1 MHVPDIFRIEQN
13 ARRLTEVL
21 SVLGRYGLADW
32 LGARKVGWLRRRLR
46 SSGGEVIGEVSREA
60 RIRLVLTELGS
71 TYIKFGQ
78 MLSTR
83 GDLVGPALAR
93 ELAQLRSNTPPDPPA
108 VVRATIEAELGK
120 PLDAVFSQFEEKAL
134 ASASIGQVHQAVLLS
149 GQAVVVKVQRA
160 GIAEKVAGDL
170 DIMAGLADLVHNHV
184 PALRGYQ
191 PVAAVREFRRTLLNE
206 LDFSCERRNLEEF
219 ERNFIGDPTVHF
231 PKVYPELCTRRVLT
245 MERLVGISAEDIEG
259 MRRAGV
265 DLEAFARRG
274 ADLYL
279 QMIFRDGFYHA
290 DPHAGNL
297 MVLAGGV
304 LGVLDCGMVGRVND
318 YLRQDLENFILGVIR
333 TDVEEVTDAVT
344 RMGSVP
350 ADLDHEALRSD
361 LASFIGEYGSRPLRD
376 LEVGRALTEAT
387 DIIRRY
393 RITLPPAC
401 SLLLKTLVMLEGT
414 GRQFTAHF
422 SLAELLRPYG
432 AQLLRRRFSPKNVL
446 RRFQRTFRDW
456 DRLVETFPR
465 DLAEILQRLRNGTL
479 EVRHEQ
485 RRFEPAIN
493 SLALA
498 ILSGALFVASA
509 LMLGQKA
516 PPTLLGVSIPAVVGT
531 IVATALAIRFLWMLG
546 RSEG

>member
-21 SVLGRYGLADW
+21 GVLGRYGLADW
-32 LGARKVGWLRRRLR
+32 LGGRKVGWLRRRLR
-46 SSGGEVIGEVSREA
+46 SSGGEVLGDVPREA
-60 RIRLVLTELGS
+60 RVRLALTELGS

-83 GDLVGPALAR
+83 GDLVGPALAQ
-93 ELAQLRSNTPPDPPA
+93 ELAQLRSNTPPDPA
-108 VVRATIEAELGK
+108 EAVRATIEAELGK
-120 PLDAVFSQFEEKAL
+120 SLDDVFRTFEEQPL
-134 ASASIGQVHQAVLLS
+134 ASASIGQVHRAELRD
-149 GQAVVVKVQRA
+149 GRAVVVKVQHA
-160 GIAEKVAGDL
+160 GIAAKVANDL

-206 LDFSCERRNLEEF
+206 LDFSTERRNLEEF
-219 ERNFIGDPTVHF
+219 ERNFSDDPTVHF
-231 PKVYPELCTRRVLT
+231 PKVYPELCTKRVLT
-245 MERLVGISAEDIEG
+245 MERLVGVSAEDVEG
-259 MRRAGV
+259 LRQAGV
-265 DLEAFARRG
+265 DLDAFARRG
-274 ADLYL
+274 ADLFL

-297 MVLAGGV
+297 MALPGGV

-350 ADLDHEALRSD
+350 PDLDHEALRSD

-414 GRQFTAHF
+414 GRQFTSRF
-422 SLAELLRPYG
+422 SLAELLRPY
-432 AQLLRRRFSPKNVL
+432 ATQLLRRRLSPRNVL

-479 EVRHEQ
+479 EIRHEQ
-485 RRFEPAIN
+485 RRFEPAVN
-493 SLALA
+493 ALAMA
-498 ILSGALFVASA
+498 ILSGALFVSSA
-509 LMLGQKA
+509 LMLGQQA
-516 PPTLLGVSIPAVVGT
+516 PPTLLGVSIPAVLGT
-531 IVATALAIRFLWMLG
+531 LLAGVLAIMFLRMLG
-546 RSEG
+546 RSER